1 MNREEA
7 LIRLALTF
15 TLMLLIGCDG
25 QRPATP
31 KQVETEA
38 VPLQF
43 VDVTEETGFH
53 APYDN
58 GRDQGNYAILE
69 SLGGGC
75 GARDFDGDGLC
86 DVFAPGGGGFTD
98 DKQIFG
104 RNSTLNRQL
113 PGNRRATTAEGPPGF
128 RFNEVA
134 AVAGCQTSRHYS
146 HGCAVSDID
155 NDGFPDLLMTGYGGL
170 QFFRNLGDGTFEECA
185 MDSGLTDTLWS
196 SSAGWGDVNGDGL
209 ADLYVAHYANWS
221 FANHPNCPG
230 SGPDGRDVC
239 PPREFEALDDVLY
252 LNQGDGQFIDATSS
266 CGLIPGGKGLGVI
279 VADLDDDNDLD
290 IYVAN
295 DTTPNFLYRN
305 DGTGTFT
312 EIGLSSG
319 TALDDRGVPNG
330 SMGTSLADFDGDG
343 RNDIWVTNFEMETFA
358 LYRNLG
364 DCQFQHLSRDSGVNA
379 IGSRFVG
386 FGTVTNDFDLDGD
399 PDIAVAN
406 GHVVYYP
413 PSSTEAQ
420 APVYLENLGG
430 GKFRRQIPGPTGGYF
445 ESDHVGRGMVT
456 ADFDQDGRA
465 DVIATHLR
473 SPASLLRN
481 SGAVVLKSLRLQ
493 LVGDGSGRDATGTT
507 VTLLADKFRSVRHLY
522 GGGSYLCAS
531 EHDLTWGLSPDVEV
545 VELLIHW
552 PSGTEQEFTLKCDPK
567 TTVLILESATEV
579 SSLSLSTEN
588 SQIPD

>member
-1 MNREEA
+1 MNQKVKFSGQA
-7 LIRLALTF
+7 MLAGMF
-15 TLMLLIGCDG
+15 LMSGCDG
-25 QRPATP
+25 QKSSTP
-31 KQVETEA
+31 LPQEPESVA
-38 VPLQF
+38 LQF
-43 VDVTEETGFH
+43 VDVTEATGFI

-58 GRDQGNYAILE
+58 GRVQRNYAILE

-75 GARDFDGDGLC
+75 AAWDFDGDGLC

-104 RNSTLNRQL
+104 LNSTLNRQV
-113 PGNRRATTAEGPPGF
+113 PGNRYLSDKSGPAEL
-128 RFNEVA
+128 RFAEVA
-134 AVAGCQTSRHYS
+134 SLAGCQTSRHYS

-239 PPREFEALDDVLY
+239 PPREFDALDDVLY
-252 LNQGDGQFIDATSS
+252 LNQGNGRFADATHSS
-266 CGLIPGGKGLGVI
+266 GLVPGGKGLGVI
-279 VADLDDDNDLD
+279 LADLDEDHDLD

-343 RNDIWVTNFEMETFA
+343 RSDIWVTNFEMETFA

-386 FGTVTNDFDLDGD
+386 FGTVTNDFDQDGD
-399 PDIAVAN
+399 PDVAVAN

-413 PSSTEAQ
+413 PSSSEAQ
-420 APVYLENLGG
+420 APVFLENLGA
-430 GKFRRQIPGPTGGYF
+430 GKFRRQIPGPSEGYF
-445 ESDHVGRGMVT
+445 QSEHVGRGMAT
-456 ADFDQDGRA
+456 ADFDQDGRI

-473 SPASLLRN
+473 SPATLLRN
-481 SGAVVLKSLRLQ
+481 SGAAAQKTLRLH
-493 LVGDGSGRDATGTT
+493 LVGATSCRDATGTT
-507 VTLLADKFRSVRHLY
+507 ITLVADKFRSVRHIY

-531 EHDLTWGLSPDVEV
+531 EDDLTWALPPEVNKVEV
-545 VELLIHW
+545 AVQW
-552 PSGTEQEFTLKCDPK
+552 PGGNKQKFTLSVDPSAS
-567 TTVLILESATEV
+567 VVIRESAAEARI
-579 SSLSLSTEN
+579 LSLSTEI
-588 SQIPD
+588 SRIPH